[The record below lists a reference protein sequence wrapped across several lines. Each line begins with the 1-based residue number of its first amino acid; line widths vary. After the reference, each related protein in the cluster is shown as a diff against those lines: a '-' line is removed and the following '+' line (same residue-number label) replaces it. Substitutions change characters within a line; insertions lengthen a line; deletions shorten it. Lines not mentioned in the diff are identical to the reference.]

1 MKQSLGNTIPGG
13 VDKNNEKIAKNLLK
27 AVYLDKQDP
36 NLVCE

>member
-1 MKQSLGNTIPGG
+1 

-36 NLVCE
+36 SLVVCA